1 MNVLILDAL
10 LIVLFLL
17 VIWLVGCA
25 LEGLVK

>member
-25 LEGLVK
+25 LEGLVR